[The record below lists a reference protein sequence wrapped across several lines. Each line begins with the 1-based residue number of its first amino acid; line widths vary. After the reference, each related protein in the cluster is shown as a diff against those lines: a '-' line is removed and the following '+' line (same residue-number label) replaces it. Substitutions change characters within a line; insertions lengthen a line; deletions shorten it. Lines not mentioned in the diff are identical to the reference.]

1 MHIKWEIDTNNVIVG
16 NVNTSLTSM
25 DRYSRQ
31 KINIEMVALNDTQ
44 DPVDLI
50 DIYRSFTPKQ

>member
-50 DIYRSFTPKQ
+50 DIYRSFAPKQ